1 MTSSTDE
8 IYEISKLSKSHKKN
22 NFNSGS
28 NQLDAYLKIQASQD
42 IKKNVSVAYALTL
55 AGSTD
60 VIGYYTLSTISIDAS
75 EIPDDAIKSL
85 PRYPLL
91 PGLLLG
97 RLAVDS
103 NHQGKGIGAH
113 LLIDALN
120 RTSSI
125 SNQVG
130 IIALIVDAKD
140 ESAAK
145 FYKHYGFID
154 FPSNKLKLFLPTT
167 TINEIV
173 EKHLQD

>member
-1 MTSSTDE
+1 MTSHNKE
-8 IYEISKLSKSHKKN
+8 IYEISKLSKNHKKKD
-22 NFNSGS
+22 FNSGS
-28 NQLDAYLKIQASQD
+28 ETLDTYIKVQASQD

-55 AGSTD
+55 SGSTE

-75 EIPDDAIKSL
+75 EIPDNAIKNL

-97 RLAVDS
+97 RLAVDI
-103 NHQGKGIGAH
+103 NHQRKGIGAH
-113 LLIDALN
+113 LLIDALK

-140 ESAAK
+140 AAAAN
-145 FYKHYGFID
+145 FYKKYEFIE
-154 FPSNKLKLFLPTT
+154 FPSNKLKLFLPTA
-167 TINEIV
+167 TINELITKYFQ
-173 EKHLQD
+173 E